1 MLELSMHIL
10 DIAQNSLR
18 ARASQVEVRVREDR
32 EKDRLIIE
40 VEDNGRGMSP
50 EIVKRVGD
58 PFYTTRPSRVAGLG
72 VPLLKEAAEK
82 CGGHLEVHSQ
92 EGEGTR
98 IMAVFQLDHFD
109 RAPLGDMG
117 ETLAILITGNP
128 GVNFLYLHQVD
139 EQTYRLDTREMREV
153 LGPVG
158 LEDPSIFAFIR
169 EDVRAGLKKIGAATF
184 PKIAE
189 ILRGTETR

>member
-18 ARASQVEVRVREDR
+18 AGASRVEVRVREDR

-40 VEDNGRGMSP
+40 VQDNGRGMPP

-58 PFYTTRPSRVAGLG
+58 PFYTTRPTRVAGLG

-82 CGGHLEVHSQ
+82 CGGHLEVHSR

-98 IMAVFQLDHFD
+98 ILAVFQLDHFD

-128 GVNFLYLHQVD
+128 GVDFHYLHQVD

-158 LEDPSIFAFIR
+158 LEDSSVFAFIR
-169 EDVRAGLKKIGAATF
+169 EDVQAGLKKIGAATF

-189 ILRGTETR
+189 ILRGPETP

>member
-18 ARASQVEVRVREDR
+18 AQARGVEIRVLEDLGKDLLRVEVLD
-32 EKDRLIIE
+32 D
-40 VEDNGRGMSP
+40 GRGMSP
-50 EIVKRVGD
+50 ETVKKVTD

-72 VPLLKEAAEK
+72 VPFLKEAAER
-82 CGGHLEVHSQ
+82 CGGGLEVHSR

-98 IMAVFQLDHFD
+98 IVATFQLEHFD

-128 GVNFLYLHQVD
+128 GVEFLYEHRVNGR
-139 EQTYRLDTREMREV
+139 TYRLDTREMREI

-158 LEDPSIFAFIR
+158 LEDPSVFAFIR
-169 EDVRAGLKKIGAATF
+169 QDVQQGLKAIGAATF
-184 PKIAE
+184 PQTMNLLGGREKP
-189 ILRGTETR
+189 

>member
-1 MLELSMHIL
+1 MHIL

-18 ARASQVEVRVREDR
+18 AGASRVEVRVREDR

-40 VEDNGRGMSP
+40 VQDNGRGMSP

-58 PFYTTRPSRVAGLG
+58 PFYTTRPTRVAGLG
-72 VPLLKEAAEK
+72 VPLLKEAAER
-82 CGGHLEVHSQ
+82 CGGHLEVHSR

-98 IMAVFQLDHFD
+98 ILAVFPLDHFD

-117 ETLAILITGNP
+117 ETLAILSTGNP

-139 EQTYRLDTREMREV
+139 GQTYRLDTREMREV

-158 LEDPSIFAFIR
+158 LEDPSVFAFVR
-169 EDVRAGLKKIGAATF
+169 EDIQAGLKKIGAATF

-189 ILRGTETR
+189 ILRGPETP

>member
-1 MLELSMHIL
+1 MLELSLHIL
-10 DIAQNSLR
+10 DIVQNSLR
-18 ARASQVEVRVREDR
+18 AKASRVEVRIREDR
-32 EKDRLIIE
+32 EEDRLVIE
-40 VEDNGRGMSP
+40 VQDDGQGMSP
-50 EIVKRVGD
+50 EIVQRVAD
-58 PFYTTRPSRVAGLG
+58 PFYTTRPTRVAGLG

-82 CGGHLEVHSQ
+82 CGGHLEVHSK

-98 IMAVFQLDHFD
+98 ILAVFQLDHFD

-128 GVNFLYLHQVD
+128 GVDFLYLHQVD
-139 EQTYRLDTREMREV
+139 GQTYRLDTREMRDV

-158 LEDPSIFAFIR
+158 LEDPSVFAFIR

-184 PKIAE
+184 PKIAA
-189 ILRGTETR
+189 ILRGPETR

>member
-1 MLELSMHIL
+1 MHIL
-10 DIAQNSLR
+10 DIIQNSLR
-18 ARASQVEVRVREDR
+18 AKASRVEVRIREDR

-40 VEDNGRGMSP
+40 VQDDGQGMPP
-50 EIVKRVGD
+50 EIAERVAD
-58 PFYTTRPSRVAGLG
+58 PFYTTRPTRVAGLG

-82 CGGHLEVHSQ
+82 CGGHLEVHSR

-98 IMAVFQLDHFD
+98 ILADFQLDHFD

-117 ETLAILITGNP
+117 ETLAVLITGNP

-139 EQTYRLDTREMREV
+139 GQTYRLDTREMREV

-158 LEDPSIFAFIR
+158 LEDPSVFAFVR
-169 EDVRAGLKKIGAATF
+169 EDVRRGLKKIGAATF

-189 ILRGTETR
+189 ILRGPETR

>member
-1 MLELSMHIL
+1 M
-10 DIAQNSLR
+10 
-18 ARASQVEVRVREDR
+18 EVRVREDR

-40 VEDNGRGMSP
+40 VQDNGRGMSP

-58 PFYTTRPSRVAGLG
+58 PFYTTRPTRVAGLG
-72 VPLLKEAAEK
+72 VPLLKKAAET
-82 CGGHLEVHSQ
+82 CGGHLEVHSR

-98 IMAVFQLDHFD
+98 ILAVFQLNHFD

-128 GVNFLYLHQVD
+128 GMDFLYLHQVD
-139 EQTYRLDTREMREV
+139 GQAYRLDTREMREV

-158 LEDPSIFAFIR
+158 LEDPSVFAFIR
-169 EDVRAGLKKIGAATF
+169 EDVQAGLKKIGAATF

-189 ILRGTETR
+189 ILRGPETR

>member
-1 MLELSMHIL
+1 MHIL

-18 ARASQVEVRVREDR
+18 ARASRVEVRVREDR

-40 VEDNGRGMSP
+40 VQDNGRGMSP

-58 PFYTTRPSRVAGLG
+58 PFYTTRPTRVAGLG

-82 CGGHLEVHSQ
+82 CGGYLEVRSQ
-92 EGEGTR
+92 EAEGTR
-98 IMAVFQLDHFD
+98 IVAVFQLDHFD

-128 GVNFLYLHQVD
+128 EVNFLYFHQVD
-139 EQTYRLDTREMREV
+139 EQIYRLDTREMREV

-158 LEDPSIFAFIR
+158 LEDPSVFSFIR
-169 EDVRAGLKKIGAATF
+169 EDVRAGLKKIGAAIF

-189 ILRGTETR
+189 ILRGPETR